1 MKTDI
6 IDQLRKAIDD
16 SGESQLAIAKAAGIG
31 QSGLNRFMN
40 GDRGISLET
49 AAKLCN
55 HLKLKLAKAR

>member
-6 IDQLRKAIDD
+6 IDQLRKAIDE
-16 SGESQLAIAKAAGIG
+16 SGESQLAIAKAARIG

-49 AAKLCN
+49 AAKLCD
-55 HLKLKLAKAR
+55 HLKLTLVRR